1 MDIEDKDAATD
12 LSVAPVVGPDDP
24 GRFTDSGIEV
34 KNLYASVALPGDLV
48 LGKPGEFPYT
58 RGVHADM
65 YRKRT
70 WTMRQYAGY
79 ASAKECKGGPQ
90 QQERAAREQ

>member
-1 MDIEDKDAATD
+1 MIRAGSRIRASRSRRCTRARTCPSD
-12 LSVAPVVGPDDP
+12 LD
-24 GRFTDSGIEV
+24 
-34 KNLYASVALPGDLV
+34 

-58 RGVHADM
+58 RGVHAEM

-79 ASAKECKGGPQ
+79 ASAKESN
-90 QQERAAREQ
+90 ERYKYLLENGSTGL